1 MTWRPDLLRSSRRQH
16 RSVPLEDGAAGE
28 MVQAKTLEGVPVPPL
43 ELEEI
48 ANLFCDEVLTSV
60 KRSIDVLKP
69 ERQRL
74 VLPKHWA

>member
-1 MTWRPDLLRSSRRQH
+1 MTETMSLLA
-16 RSVPLEDGAAGE
+16 PW
-28 MVQAKTLEGVPVPPL
+28 

-74 VLPKHWA
+74 VTKKLWA